1 MITVETTADFVGC
14 GACGIRAVAHERK
27 LVAIRDL
34 ACFGRP
40 ARLVW
45 RKRRW
50 RCVEPACEAK
60 TWTEDSEHVD
70 AQVVLTRRAGAEP
83 EARDRFEQWFT
94 QLERFIREE
103 IALVPSNANSPTS
116 TRRSPGRGGC
126 GLRRN
131 AVLWPARLPA
141 SSSPPTDSTGAAIR
155 RSRSGRVRARIA
167 VTVSATTAISPS
179 EHPSRTTAS
188 THRRRS

>member
-103 IALVPSNANSPTS
+103 IALVPMQCELTYVNQTEPWS
-116 TRRSPGRGGC
+116 RR
-126 GLRRN
+126 LRVKAKRSLV
-131 AVLWPARLPA
+131 ASAAARPVLAADRLDRCRH
-141 SSSPPTDSTGAAIR
+141 SQVSQ
-155 RSRSGRVRARIA
+155 RSGQGQDCRDRQRHYRHQPERAPVQDHGVDPQA
-167 VTVSATTAISPS
+167 
-179 EHPSRTTAS
+179 
-188 THRRRS
+188 

>member
-1 MITVETTADFVGC
+1 VITLETTADFVGC

-103 IALVPSNANSPTS
+103 IALVPMQCELTYVNQTEPWS
-116 TRRSPGRGGC
+116 RRLRVKAKRSLVASAAAHPVLAADDRPVPPFAGLAAVGSGPG
-126 GLRRN
+126 
-131 AVLWPARLPA
+131 LP
-141 SSSPPTDSTGAAIR
+141 
-155 RSRSGRVRARIA
+155 
-167 VTVSATTAISPS
+167 
-179 EHPSRTTAS
+179 
-188 THRRRS
+188 